1 MDDQRTIAQ
10 MNSPRK
16 AFRIVARTG
25 FVVAPAM
32 FLLSLA
38 EALLVGGWNF
48 LPIVSMTA
56 AWAVLVSASSFAAM
70 AATKPGGHPWVHQL
84 WAVPVA
90 IIAMV
95 PGAVIALLL
104 YGWLASAAHHATT

>member
-1 MDDQRTIAQ
+1 MDDQRTIAE

-25 FVVAPAM
+25 FIVATVM
-32 FLLSLA
+32 FVLPLA
-38 EALLVGGWNF
+38 LPLVGAGAHAVG
-48 LPIVSMTA
+48 LVSMTA

-84 WAVPVA
+84 WAAPVA

-95 PGAVIALLL
+95 PGAAIALLV
-104 YGWLASAAHHATT
+104 YGSLTSAVQHATT